1 MTKIHFTNKPLSFEY
16 NTSICGYPHN
26 NPTVNFYAISKGPVA
41 YNVNLTNDFE
51 ETTCLIC
58 KKKYREAMQ

>member
-1 MTKIHFTNKPLSFEY
+1 MTKIHFTNKPLSFLF
-16 NTSICGYPHN
+16 TSALCVYPHII
-26 NPTVNFYAISKGPVA
+26 PHANFYAISNVPVS
-41 YNVNLTNDFE
+41 YNFTLTNDFE